1 MGTPPKKR
9 TSTRGAAS
17 ARTKGSAAAPR
28 MPPVESAEGPAYGA
42 DLREAIARR
51 AYEIYEAEGRPEG
64 RDEAHWRRAEAELL
78 GQLAAPRR
86 RV

>member
-1 MGTPPKKR
+1 LGTPPKKR

-17 ARTKGSAAAPR
+17 APTKGS
-28 MPPVESAEGPAYGA
+28 A